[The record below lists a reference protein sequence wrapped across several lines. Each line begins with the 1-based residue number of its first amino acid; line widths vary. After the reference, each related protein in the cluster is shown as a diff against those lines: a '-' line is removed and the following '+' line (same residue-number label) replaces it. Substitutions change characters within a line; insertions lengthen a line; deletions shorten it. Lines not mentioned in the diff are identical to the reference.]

1 MWYFAWILGIGLALA
16 FGIIN
21 VMWLEANYAFG
32 SRDEETTRERFE
44 RAAAEHEEAKTR
56 KK

>member
-1 MWYFAWILGIGLALA
+1 MWYFAWILGVGLALA

-44 RAAAEHEEAKTR
+44 SAAVEHEQARGR

>member
-21 VMWLEANYAFG
+21 VMWLESNYAFG
-32 SRDEETTRERFE
+32 SRDEETTRKRFE
-44 RAAAEHEEAKTR
+44 DAADEEENRPR

>member
-1 MWYFAWILGIGLALA
+1 MWYFTWILGLGLALA

-32 SRDEETTRERFE
+32 IRDEALTRERFE
-44 RAAAEHEEAKTR
+44 KARGRLIVPPPRET
-56 KK
+56 